1 VDEFDLSPERA
12 EALRRAAVLSR
23 KINLLLETIK
33 SDSGKPFSYKAICDG
48 ARESGYYIS
57 RTRWSLLKAG
67 KVQVVSD
74 ECLRALAAVFD
85 VNPAYLLQED
95 GPLPG
100 RIKAELMSL
109 RSRRRAE
116 VLNVAVD
123 KLRAVDPE
131 ALRAVVKILNENW
144 GAEGGARV

>member
-1 VDEFDLSPERA
+1 M
-12 EALRRAAVLSR
+12 LSR
-23 KINLLLETIK
+23 KINLLLESIK
-33 SDSGKPFSYKAICDG
+33 SDSGKPFSYKAICHG
-48 ARESGYYIS
+48 ARETGYFIS

-67 KVQVVSD
+67 RVQVVPD

-100 RIKAELMSL
+100 RIRAELKGL

-116 VLNVAVD
+116 VLSVAVD

-131 ALRAVVKILNENW
+131 ALRAIAKILNENDA
-144 GAEGGARV
+144 AEGGARM